1 MLSFF
6 SPEYAKYDGT
16 GQVRSGCPCVSPS
29 DDFCDLGFYGMR
41 SALAAPNDA
50 IHVSDLP
57 RTGIFCAFASIF
69 RQDDLRGWVDGSS
82 SACFAAT
89 RLIHLPCVFR
99 FPRGSMRH
107 LWAFLCAEQGY
118 AARVRGYRVYYEGI

>member
-16 GQVRSGCPCVSPS
+16 GQVRSGCPCVSRS
-29 DDFCDLGFYGMR
+29 DDFCDLGFYGMQ

-50 IHVSDLP
+50 IHTSDLP
-57 RTGIFCAFASIF
+57 RTGIFA
-69 RQDDLRGWVDGSS
+69 
-82 SACFAAT
+82 
-89 RLIHLPCVFR
+89 HLPR
-99 FPRGSMRH
+99 FFDKMTFAGGFMILSRHALRRLRVSMRH

-118 AARVRGYRVYYEGI
+118 AARVRGYRVYYGGI